1 MGDNALLLMK
11 KELTGA
17 LQKAYACEMTWGAE
31 PHGAYW
37 AGYCAAWKEIAGKIM
52 TPEEIDKILQETE
65 MEIYQGRFGL

>member
-1 MGDNALLLMK
+1 MGDRALLLIK

-17 LQKAYACEMTWGAE
+17 LRKAYACEMTWGAE

-52 TPEEIDKILQETE
+52 SPGEIDKILQETE